1 MDIIKV
7 TFEKMNLNISVNIIG
22 LLIIALIVIVIVVI
36 ANKVLNFAWK
46 KSIDVSEVELG
57 VGDSKVKLSYNRKD
71 QEIAYKIWV
80 ELTTRKIGM
89 KFDDQNDVISEVYDS
104 WYQFFATT
112 RELIKE
118 IPASKFEYSSELI
131 QLSCK
136 VLNEGLRPHLTHW
149 QARFRKWYDN
159 AIKKSE
165 DRNPQDI
172 QREYPQYEELVKEL
186 IETNEH
192 MIKYAELM
200 KAIAFDK

>member
-7 TFEKMNLNISVNIIG
+7 TFDKMNLSITVN
-22 LLIIALIVIVIVVI
+22 LLGLIVIAVIVVAVIAI
-36 ANKVLNFAWK
+36 ANKVLKFAWK

-89 KFDDQNDVISEVYDS
+89 KFDDQNDVILEVYDS

-159 AIKKSE
+159 ALKDSE
-165 DRNPQDI
+165 NRNPQDI
-172 QREYPQYEELVKEL
+172 QREYPQYEELVKDL
-186 IETNEH
+186 KETNEH

-200 KAIAFDK
+200 KTIAFGK